1 MRDSLKTRSSAE
13 AVAHKMRLYVP
24 TRQCTKGLPGW
35 RDLMRF

>member
-1 MRDSLKTRSSAE
+1 MRDSLEASFRAE
-13 AVAHKMRLYVP
+13 AIAHKMRLYVP